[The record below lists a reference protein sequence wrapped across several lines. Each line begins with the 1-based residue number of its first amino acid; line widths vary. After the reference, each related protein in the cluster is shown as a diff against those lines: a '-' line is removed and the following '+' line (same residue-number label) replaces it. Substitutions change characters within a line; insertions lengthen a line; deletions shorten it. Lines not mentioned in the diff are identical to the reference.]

1 MSDQVVVSV
10 GTKKGLFVFK
20 SKRERA
26 KWQMSGPFIKGWQ
39 VYHAI
44 VDARRTPTVHAAASN
59 ETFATTTMRADL
71 KKLKFIGA
79 KKQPVPPKLTT
90 KQINESKK
98 WGISHTHRVWHI
110 EPGGHSEK
118 NVLYAGTAP
127 AGLFRSE
134 DGGKTWDEV
143 KGLTNHPTRK
153 HWQPGFGGM
162 CLHSIQIDPMNASRM
177 YVAISSAGAFRTD
190 DGGRTW
196 KSINKAVAKFVGAPK
211 NKEVGT

>member
-1 MSDQVVVSV
+1 MSKVVLCV

-20 SKRERA
+20 SDKARSR
-26 KWQMSGPFIKGWQ
+26 WQMSGPLLKGWA
-39 VYHAI
+39 VYHAT
-44 VDARRTPTVHAAASN
+44 VDTRGTPTVHAAVCQ
-59 ETFATTTMRADL
+59 ETYATTTMRGDL
-71 KKLKFIGA
+71 KKLKFVGA
-79 KKQPVPPKLTT
+79 KKQPIPPKLTS

-98 WGISHTHRVWHI
+98 WGITHTQRVWHI
-110 EPGGHSEK
+110 EPGRPSEK

-153 HWQPGFGGM
+153 YWQPGFGGM
-162 CLHSIQIDPMNASRM
+162 CLHSIQLDPLNVNRM
-177 YVAISSAGAFRTD
+177 YVAISSAGAFRTE
-190 DGGRTW
+190 DGGKTW
-196 KSINKAVAKFVGAPK
+196 SSINKAVAKYVGAPK